1 MRIEVK
7 KSSTSPSGTLVNRL
21 IRRPLHDI
29 CVVFSTKMGCTQSS
43 CLNESGYVV
52 KDMKGTLTPV
62 TVVDETVHE
71 VSGKNFESYSARVH
85 TTRAI
90 EEDYEIEKSKVVG
103 SGYSGPVRPGVSKL
117 THKRV
122 AIKSFNKAMLTPKRL
137 DFLRSEVSVYLLMD
151 HPNIARLLDVYEDD
165 KFVHIVMEF
174 CSGKELYHRL
184 VKRSRYSERDAAHT
198 AYEMLLAVN
207 YLHQHNVV
215 HRDIKLENFLYEDPS
230 DHARLKLIDFGFS
243 KLWYPTSEN
252 CRLKASCGSIQYVAP
267 EVLKGRYNEKC
278 DMWSLGVVTFML
290 LVGEPPFEGF
300 EDDILD
306 NIQKC
311 QYSFNSKRWRTIS
324 ESAKNFVAQLLVA
337 DPEKRMSASD
347 ALNHPWIQSLGTDDG
362 VDVPVEILKDIRN
375 FAMGNHLRRAALSML
390 AYTLTSDEIHDL
402 HSVFLSM
409 DNSKDGTI
417 NLNELVDVMK
427 EKLNISESEIED
439 IFGKLDRSH
448 QGRIEYTNFLAA
460 TMASRIRLHEDL
472 IRHLFDQFD
481 ADHNGRISLG
491 DLQSVLGPTI
501 DGDDIEIILRE
512 ADADGDGMID
522 YEEFEK
528 AFKMTE
534 PINIRTTP
542 SNDDVPPP
550 LIPLDRQR
558 SIKMALA
565 KLRAVSALSR
575 TTSSKRGSVDDSSI
589 MQGSEIAAPVSD
601 KIVAS

>member
-1 MRIEVK
+1 
-7 KSSTSPSGTLVNRL
+7 
-21 IRRPLHDI
+21 
-29 CVVFSTKMGCTQSS
+29 MGCNQSS
-43 CLNESGYVV
+43 CFGESGYVL
-52 KDMKGTLTPV
+52 KDGAGALTPV

-71 VSGKNFESYSARVH
+71 VSGKNFESYRARVH
-85 TTRAI
+85 TARCI
-90 EEDYEIEKSKVVG
+90 DEDYEVEKSKVVG
-103 SGYSGPVRPGVSKL
+103 SGYSGPVRPGVSRL

-122 AIKSFNKAMLTPKRL
+122 AVKSFNKGMLTPKRL

-151 HPNIARLLDVYEDD
+151 HPNIARLLDVYEDET
-165 KFVHIVMEF
+165 FVHIVMEF

-230 DHARLKLIDFGFS
+230 DQARLKLIDFGFS

-267 EVLKGRYNEKC
+267 EVLKGQYDEKC
-278 DMWSLGVVTFML
+278 DMWSLGVVTYML

-306 NIQKC
+306 NIQRC
-311 QYSFNSKRWRTIS
+311 NYSFKSKRWRSIS
-324 ESAKNFVAQLLVA
+324 DSAKDFVRKLLVE
-337 DPEKRMSASD
+337 DTTVRMSASE
-347 ALNHPWIQSLGTDDG
+347 ALNHPWIKLLG
-362 VDVPVEILKDIRN
+362 VDDSVEVPIDVLNDIRN

-402 HSVFLSM
+402 HSVFLTM
-409 DNSKDGTI
+409 DHSKDGTI
-417 NLNELVDVMK
+417 NLDELVEVMK
-427 EKLNISESEIED
+427 DKLNITEDEIED

-481 ADHNGRISLG
+481 ADHNGRISLS
-491 DLQSVLGPTI
+491 DLRSVLGPTI
-501 DGDDIEIILRE
+501 DGDDITIILRE
-512 ADADGDGMID
+512 ADNDGDGTLD
-522 YEEFEK
+522 FEEFEK

-534 PINIRTTP
+534 PIVVRI
-542 SNDDVPPP
+542 NDDIPPP

-558 SIKMALA
+558 SIKRALA

-575 TTSSKRGSVDDSSI
+575 ATSSKRGSIDDSSLT
-589 MQGSEIAAPVSD
+589 QVSD
-601 KIVAS
+601 IVAA

>member
-1 MRIEVK
+1 
-7 KSSTSPSGTLVNRL
+7 
-21 IRRPLHDI
+21 
-29 CVVFSTKMGCTQSS
+29 MGCNQSS
-43 CLNESGYVV
+43 CFGESGYVL
-52 KDMKGTLTPV
+52 KDASGTLTPV

-71 VSGKNFESYSARVH
+71 VSGKNFESYRARVH
-85 TTRAI
+85 TTRSI
-90 EEDYEIEKSKVVG
+90 EEDYEIETSKVVG

-122 AIKSFNKAMLTPKRL
+122 AIKSFNKGRLTPKRL

-151 HPNIARLLDVYEDD
+151 HPNIARLLDVYEDET
-165 KFVHIVMEF
+165 FVHIVMEF

-230 DHARLKLIDFGFS
+230 DQARLKLIDFGFS

-267 EVLKGRYNEKC
+267 EVLKGQYNEKC
-278 DMWSLGVVTFML
+278 DMWSLGVVTYML

-306 NIQKC
+306 NIQRC
-311 QYSFNSKRWRTIS
+311 NYSFKSKRWQSIS
-324 ESAKNFVAQLLVA
+324 DSAKDFVKKLLVE
-337 DPEKRMSASD
+337 DPAVRMSAPD
-347 ALNHPWIQSLGTDDG
+347 ALNHPWIKLLG
-362 VDVPVEILKDIRN
+362 VDDSVEVPIEVLNDIRN

-402 HSVFLSM
+402 HSVFLTM
-409 DNSKDGTI
+409 DHSKDGTI
-417 NLNELVDVMK
+417 NLTELVEVMK
-427 EKLNISESEIED
+427 NKLNITEDEIED

-472 IRHLFDQFD
+472 IRHLFDHFD

-491 DLQSVLGPTI
+491 DLRSVLGPTI
-501 DGDDIEIILRE
+501 DGDDIAIILTE
-512 ADADGDGMID
+512 ADTDGDGLID
-522 YEEFEK
+522 FEEFER
-528 AFKMTE
+528 AFKMTD
-534 PINIRTTP
+534 PIAVRI
-542 SNDDVPPP
+542 NDDVPPP

-575 TTSSKRGSVDDSSI
+575 VTSSKRGSIDDSSL
-589 MQGSEIAAPVSD
+589 MQVSEISAA
-601 KIVAS
+601 